1 VASFLTLSRAE
12 AVIMCYGVTSAGKT
26 YTMQGTD
33 KQPGLVPRAL
43 AHIFKVGQADLQEAT
58 VRAQRHVCTTAA
70 TRSSTRRAMLAQQ
83 LCKHC
88 CMPWS

>member
-1 VASFLTLSRAE
+1 MSRAE

-43 AHIFKVGQADLQEAT
+43 AHIFKVARQIFNK
-58 VRAQRHVCTTAA
+58 
-70 TRSSTRRAMLAQQ
+70 Q
-83 LCKHC
+83 LCRLGPMRAAAVGVHLQPPEAAQGVPC
-88 CMPWS
+88 WCSS